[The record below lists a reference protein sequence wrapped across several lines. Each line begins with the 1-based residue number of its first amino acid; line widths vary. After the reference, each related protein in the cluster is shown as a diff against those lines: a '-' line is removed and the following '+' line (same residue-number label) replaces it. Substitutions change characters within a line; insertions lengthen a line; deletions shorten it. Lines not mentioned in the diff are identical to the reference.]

1 MKKLHYILF
10 IYCLFRSGSFTL
22 NAQLSHIEG
31 FGIGSSLS
39 PENSVNEIIVDS
51 LGNFYAIGTFAGT
64 LDFNPLGTPY
74 FLAANAGDAFIAKYN
89 TGRMRLGGRRSILD
103 SKLRLEKTMICSLEA
118 PTTLL

>member
-1 MKKLHYILF
+1 M
-10 IYCLFRSGSFTL
+10 T
-22 NAQLSHIEG
+22 
-31 FGIGSSLS
+31 

-64 LDFNPLGTPY
+64 LDFNPLGTP
-74 FLAANAGDAFIAKYN
+74 FFQQPLQVMPLLPSIILSENWF
-89 TGRMRLGGRRSILD
+89 GRMRLGGRRSILD